1 MEKILG
7 FEVIIRSD
15 FSQFWPIKQLAWKR
29 DNEYIS
35 TRAEFGASPIRD
47 KKSIDRYCKL
57 LESYGLQ
64 YTVHPLIRAN
74 MRETTC
80 AV

>member
-1 MEKILG
+1 MEKIVG

-15 FSQFWPIKQLAWKR
+15 FSQFWPIYRIAWKR
-29 DNEYIS
+29 DGEYI
-35 TRAEFGASPIRD
+35 TMRAEFGASPIRD

-64 YTVHPLIRAN
+64 YTVHPLILAN
-74 MRETTC
+74 MRETIC